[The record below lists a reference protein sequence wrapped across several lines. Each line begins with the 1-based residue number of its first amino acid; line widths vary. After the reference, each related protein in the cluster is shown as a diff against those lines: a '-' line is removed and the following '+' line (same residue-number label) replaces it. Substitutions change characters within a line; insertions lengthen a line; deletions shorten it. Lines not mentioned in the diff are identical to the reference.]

1 MTEPKAK
8 TVDGAPAPISSLNL
22 SSPEILK
29 NPKTR
34 VLSRVA
40 GFYRRLNEVK
50 CGMYTSIGCAGTP
63 QAHHSYDSE
72 ETQQNKNPPN
82 KAFWL

>member
-34 VLSRVA
+34 VLSRLA

-50 CGMYTSIGCAGTP
+50 CGMYTSVGCAGTP